1 MWEGFKPARYIFK
14 NNAAPFFRNKT
25 LSYVYDD
32 AAYHRVVASSFG
44 VLYLSLPPHRVFL
57 GFGSHPLALG
67 LCCSVSFA
75 GASCNFACGDVP
87 GPGVGRSISSLALA
101 RQEKRIRNN
110 RQPRLLPTWSV
121 RGASNTNHSSPPSV
135 DCCLIS
141 TSPPSSPHQS
151 RATTTTT
158 FPR

>member
-1 MWEGFKPARYIFK
+1 MWEPSNLQDTYLKTTPH
-14 NNAAPFFRNKT
+14 PFFETRHYHT
-25 LSYVYDD
+25 FMTTQPAIESP
-32 AAYHRVVASSFG
+32 HRVSEV
-44 VLYLSLPPHRVFL
+44 YLFLPPHRVFL

-135 DCCLIS
+135 VCRLIS

-151 RATTTTT
+151 RATTTT